1 MQTEEADSPQNSH
14 QIRWV
19 DCAPHTKQQNQPHQP
34 RWGTRG
40 GPRRAPALGGEA
52 VAAVGGGRALV
63 QHGEGLAQ
71 FPGDALK
78 DLHHEAAAR
87 LQHAGQA
94 AAAHRRGQQ
103 AGRGGGKRV
112 EVGREGGELHR
123 RAGRKLRYY
132 KTPQNSNTKKQQQ
145 TKTKCSYIKPNKNKM
160 LNKNRTKYCKTKFG
174 EQT

>member
-87 LQHAGQA
+87 LQHAWQA

-103 AGRGGGKRV
+103 AGRGGGR
-112 EVGREGGELHR
+112 GLGA
-123 RAGRKLRYY
+123 AGRGVNYTDGQAENCATTKPR
-132 KTPQNSNTKKQQQ
+132 KIQIQKNNNKQKQNAATSNQ
-145 TKTKCSYIKPNKNKM
+145 TKTKC
-160 LNKNRTKYCKTKFG
+160 
-174 EQT
+174 